1 MTGYGI
7 SGGALSIVNAIASGF
22 GAAFGISLSTKAEVR
37 EGDRVSLRINGTAA
51 PAYFAEAL
59 LERFNSVSPQKLSG
73 AAVSVESDIPQSAGL
88 KSSSAAANAILSA
101 FADEAGVTLSP
112 DTILR
117 AGALASLDAG
127 VSVTGAFDDAAACLL
142 GRAVFTDNRRM
153 EILRRIPVSEDLTA
167 VIALPADYTPSP
179 SSAFPKEVLDAAE
192 SRRIFDEAMGK
203 AMGGVMDEAPDGT
216 PDEEDKGL
224 SAVFSAMEQNGAL
237 VSRALGISDALFC
250 AAKSA
255 GAASAGLSGTG
266 PALGI
271 LVETENLDDF
281 LSRFRES
288 GCRCIVSHIRN
299 RRL

>member
-37 EGDRVSLRINGTAA
+37 EGNRVSLRINGAAA
-51 PAYFAEAL
+51 PAYFAESL
-59 LERFNSVSPQKLSG
+59 LERFNQVSREKLSG

-142 GRAVFTDNRRM
+142 GGAVFTDNRRM

-179 SSAFPKEVLDAAE
+179 SSSFPKEVLDAAE

-203 AMGGVMDEAPDGT
+203 VMDEASGGAPDGA
-216 PDEEDKGL
+216 L
-224 SAVFSAMEQNGAL
+224 SGIFSAMEQNGAL

-250 AAKSA
+250 AAKAA
-255 GAASAGLSGTG
+255 GAASAGISGTG

-288 GCRCIVSHIRN
+288 GCRCIVSDIRN

>member
-37 EGDRVSLRINGTAA
+37 EGNRVSLRINGTAA

-142 GRAVFTDNRRM
+142 GGAVFTDNRRM

-167 VIALPADYTPSP
+167 VIALPADYKPSP
-179 SSAFPKEVLDAAE
+179 SSSFPKEVLDAAE

-203 AMGGVMDEAPDGT
+203 VMDEVPDGT
-216 PDEEDKGL
+216 PDEEDMGL

-250 AAKSA
+250 AAKAA
-255 GAASAGLSGTG
+255 GAASAGISGTG

>member
-37 EGDRVSLRINGTAA
+37 EGNRVSLRINGTAA

-59 LERFNSVSPQKLSG
+59 LERFNQVSREKLSG

-142 GRAVFTDNRRM
+142 GGAVFTDNRRM

-167 VIALPADYTPSP
+167 VIALPADYQPSP
-179 SSAFPKEVLDAAE
+179 TSSFPKELLDAAE
-192 SRRIFDEAMGK
+192 SRRIFDEAMG
-203 AMGGVMDEAPDGT
+203 GVMDEVPDGT
-216 PDEEDKGL
+216 PDEGDKGL

-237 VSRALGISDALFC
+237 VSRALGISDTLFC
-250 AAKSA
+250 AAKAA
-255 GAASAGLSGTG
+255 GAASAGISGTG

-288 GCRCIVSHIRN
+288 GCRCIVSDIRN